1 MRAFDFIR
9 LAFIGVAVLLATFML
24 IRILPALRF
33 VLLIVLVLLL
43 AMIMVYLLRG
53 YWQEREEARTYA
65 ESLPG
70 QTKARIEQCEEQ
82 IERLRGEVKKISGSM
97 KDLEQQLRKDADVP
111 KPMRQKTESILHGFR
126 QELSLRESKIRFY
139 QQCIKKL
146 RKILSQH
153 ELLAAVEQKKE
164 ELNTLREQHFDEIA
178 DMEQLRWDVER
189 EETYLSTIQDL
200 STRMQ
205 QSSGVEEV
213 LHLQKELD
221 KMLAS

>member
-1 MRAFDFIR
+1 MRAFDVVR
-9 LAFIGVAVLLATFML
+9 LAFIGVVVLFATLML
-24 IRILPALRF
+24 IRVLPAFRF
-33 VLLIVLVLLL
+33 VLLIILVSLLVY
-43 AMIMVYLLRG
+43 IMVYLLRSAKK
-53 YWQEREEARTYA
+53 EKEEARAYA
-65 ESLPG
+65 ASLPG
-70 QTKARIEQCEEQ
+70 QIKSRIKQCEEQ
-82 IERLRGEVKKISGSM
+82 LERLRNEVKKIGDSM
-97 KDLEQQLRKDADVP
+97 KDLERKLRKGTDVP
-111 KPMRQKTESILHGFR
+111 AAMQQKTESVLQGFR
-126 QELSLRESKIRFY
+126 QELDLRQSKISFY
-139 QQCIKKL
+139 QQCINKL
-146 RKILSQH
+146 QKILRQH

-164 ELNTLREQHFDEIA
+164 ELDTLREQHYEEIA